1 MSLQGVY
8 KTAKKD
14 GTVSYRSS
22 ITFHNKHISLGSFSN
37 ETEAHHAYKTAWLL
51 LTESE
56 YYLHD
61 YTKSSCL
68 SFEKWVSLINY
79 RDNHIY
85 FSTPIYLMKSY
96 FLYYLSPELELKF
109 SLDDLFY
116 YSSHKI
122 MKRNGH
128 LFVAD
133 YGMQVN
139 LYSRYGIKN
148 YAIRGKDYE
157 FINQDP
163 YDFRLENIRV
173 LNTYYGVDQVKR
185 NNKLYVRSRIHS
197 RSYYLIGFYESAL
210 EAAIAYNKAIDV
222 LKKNGINKNY
232 TMNYIDE
239 VSPQI
244 YADIYHQII
253 IPETIL
259 QIKEAPN
266 KT

>member
-22 ITFHNKHISLGSFSN
+22 ITFHNKHISLGSFSDEN
-37 ETEAHHAYKTAWLL
+37 TAHQAYQTAWLL
-51 LTESE
+51 LTEPE

-61 YTKSSCL
+61 YTSDSCL
-68 SFEKWVSLINY
+68 SFEKWVSLINF
-79 RDNHIY
+79 RDNKIY

-148 YAIRGKDYE
+148 YAVLGKDYE
-157 FINQDP
+157 FINHDT

-185 NNKLYVRSRIHS
+185 KDRIYYRSRIHI
-197 RSYYLIGFYESAL
+197 RSYYLIGFFESAL
-210 EAAIAYNKAIDV
+210 EAAIAYNKAIDE

-239 VSPQI
+239 VSAQT
-244 YADIYHQII
+244 YANIYHHII

-259 QIKEAPN
+259 NIKEVPIE
-266 KT
+266 T

>member
-1 MSLQGVY
+1 
-8 KTAKKD
+8 
-14 GTVSYRSS
+14 
-22 ITFHNKHISLGSFSN
+22 
-37 ETEAHHAYKTAWLL
+37 
-51 LTESE
+51 
-56 YYLHD
+56 
-61 YTKSSCL
+61 
-68 SFEKWVSLINY
+68 
-79 RDNHIY
+79 
-85 FSTPIYLMKSY
+85 MKSY

-185 NNKLYVRSRIHS
+185 NNKLYFRSRIHI

>member
-1 MSLQGVY
+1 MSLPGVY
-8 KTAKKD
+8 KTKLKN

-22 ITFHNKHISLGSFSN
+22 LTFQNKHISLGSFSD
-37 ETEAHHAYKTAWLL
+37 EESAHTAYTTARMLL
-51 LTESE
+51 LEQE

-61 YTKSSCL
+61 YDPASCL
-68 SFEKWVSLINY
+68 PFEKWVCLINL
-79 RDNHIY
+79 RENKIY

-96 FLYYLSPELELKF
+96 FIYYLAPDLELKF

-116 YSSHKI
+116 YASHKI

-148 YAIRGKDYE
+148 YAVRGKDYE
-157 FINQDP
+157 FVNQDP
-163 YDFRLENIRV
+163 YDFRMENIRV
-173 LNTYYGVDQVKR
+173 LNTYYGVDKVTHKG
-185 NNKLYVRSRIHS
+185 KVLYRARIHI
-197 RSYYLIGFYESAL
+197 RSYYVIGFFPSAL

-222 LKKNGINKNY
+222 LSKNGIQKNY

-239 VSPQI
+239 VSAPAYAGI
-244 YADIYHQII
+244 YNDIV
-253 IPETIL
+253 IPENIL
-259 QIKEAPN
+259 KIRNTN
-266 KT
+266 KP